1 MTHKIVVTNPIHT
14 EVKDRLAQ
22 IGEVVVNSSN
32 TPWTRS
38 ELMSHLA
45 DATAM
50 MGFMTDRV
58 DAETIAGAPHLQIVA
73 AALKGFDSYDV
84 EACTSAGVWLTI
96 VPDLLTEPT
105 AELAIGLAI
114 ALGRHL
120 RQGDAYVRS
129 GKFDGW
135 RSHYFGTGLRGSTI
149 AIIGLGQVGCAI
161 ADQLG
166 GFGCAQILGV
176 DPHGQHANVTPCSLA
191 EAMARADFVFAAVP
205 LTADS
210 LSLIGAP
217 QIATAKTGQ
226 LLINVGRGSVVD
238 ESAVLQALDDGQ
250 LGGYAADVF
259 ACEDWS
265 LSDRPAQIDAKLLA
279 HHNTVFTPHLGSAVR
294 KVRLAIE
301 HRATDNIIAAL
312 QGRAPMDTI
321 NRPDEPRDRGDLR
334 DFREKSAI

>member
-1 MTHKIVVTNPIHT
+1 LTHKIVVTNPIHT
-14 EVKDRLAQ
+14 EVRDRLTQ
-22 IGEVVVNSSN
+22 IGDVVVNPSN
-32 TPWTRS
+32 TPWTRD
-38 ELMSHLA
+38 ELVTHLA

-58 DAETIAGAPHLQIVA
+58 DAQTIASAPHLQIVA

-120 RQGDAYVRS
+120 RHGDAYVRS

-166 GFGCAQILGV
+166 GFGCAHVLGV
-176 DPHGQHANVTPCSLA
+176 DPHGKHANARSCSLA
-191 EAMARADFVFAAVP
+191 EAMARADFVFVAVP
-205 LTADS
+205 LTRDS
-210 LSLIGAP
+210 LGLIAAP
-217 QIATAKTGQ
+217 QIAAAKPGQ

-238 ESAVLQALDDGQ
+238 ESAVLQGLDDGR
-250 LGGYAADVF
+250 LSGYAADVF

-265 LSDRPAQIDAKLLA
+265 LPGRPERIDGRLLA
-279 HHNTVFTPHLGSAVR
+279 HPNTVFTPHLGSAVR
-294 KVRLAIE
+294 NVRLAIE
-301 HRATDNIIAAL
+301 HRAADNIINAL
-312 QGRAPMDTI
+312 DGRMPMDPI
-321 NRPDEPRDRGDLR
+321 NRPDVPRHL
-334 DFREKSAI
+334 REKSAA